1 MSLDSFPTIDA
12 GAVGWITEQQM
23 IEVDRVVTEDLHIEL
38 VQMMEIAGRSLA
50 RAVLDVYAPGR
61 VSVLSGPGGN
71 GGGGLVAARHLANAG
86 VDVVVTTTRSGE
98 GLSPVA
104 SHQFDILRRMGL
116 ETILTPVEADVIVDA
131 LIGYSLRG
139 APRGSTAE
147 LISHTT
153 RSGEPVVSLDNPS
166 GLDVTTGKAPGAVV
180 SAELTVTLALPKI
193 GLRSAPQVGAMLLAD
208 ISVPRSVTEALGPA
222 APDFSTDTLLRVTGL
237 PAGSPSP
244 ARSSGRSLPLT

>member
-38 VQMMEIAGRSLA
+38 VQMMENAGRNLA

-86 VDVVVTTTRSGE
+86 VDVVVTTTRPGRD
-98 GLSPVA
+98 LSPVA
-104 SHQFDILRRMGL
+104 SHQFDILRRMGIA
-116 ETILTPVEADVIVDA
+116 TTLTPVGADVIVDA

-139 APRGSTAE
+139 TPRGSTAE
-147 LISHTT
+147 LISHTA
-153 RSGEPVVSLDNPS
+153 RSGLPVVSLDNPS
-166 GLDVTTGKAPGAVV
+166 GLDVTTGRAPGAVV

-193 GLRSAPQVGAMLLAD
+193 GLRSAPQVGALLLAD
-208 ISVPRSVTEALGPA
+208 ISVPRSVTEPLGPA
-222 APDFSTDTLLRVTGL
+222 APNFSTGTLLRVTGL
-237 PAGSPSP
+237 PAG
-244 ARSSGRSLPLT
+244 